1 MKKREEIEKEKRER
15 EEKGK
20 REREERGNNC
30 EFFVISLLGPRYFF
44 WQTVQRPLWE
54 RCPEMTILGPK
65 TWDCSTIFKKNIFLE
80 DSPSFL

>member
-30 EFFVISLLGPRYFF
+30 EFFTISLLGARYFF
-44 WQTVQRPLWE
+44 WQT
-54 RCPEMTILGPK
+54 I
-65 TWDCSTIFKKNIFLE
+65 
-80 DSPSFL
+80 

>member
-30 EFFVISLLGPRYFF
+30 ESF
-44 WQTVQRPLWE
+44 
-54 RCPEMTILGPK
+54 
-65 TWDCSTIFKKNIFLE
+65 CSHNPNTLKKRKE
-80 DSPSFL
+80 EKKK

>member
-44 WQTVQRPLWE
+44 WQT
-54 RCPEMTILGPK
+54 
-65 TWDCSTIFKKNIFLE
+65 F
-80 DSPSFL
+80 